1 MGCKTLGVMAVLSAL
16 AATALAAPA
25 SAADATP
32 HWRPSTLPLPVGRE
46 NAGPRLVAHDGHGG
60 YTAIAGPE
68 IITWRDGQPTEH
80 AAPAGQQPIRV
91 WGESRDDT
99 LLVGTLD
106 NKLLPKLFAMDKTG
120 FHEVPTA
127 QFSYVEWAV
136 VGPHGDIL
144 IMADAADGST
154 SVQHSTLADPTT
166 WQPVA
171 GVTPGSQPVAV
182 DDDGSM
188 LMADPSGS
196 YVLHDGVVHRLAAP
210 APTDAYQPDGMSIKH
225 GVVVGFGW
233 PTPDGARQP
242 LEWSAPS
249 YAPKVLDGSGG
260 ANDVNAHGLV
270 VGLTTDGLPVAWPH
284 GGAATQLPLPTG
296 IAEATPLFVDDD
308 GTIVGDGRGPLNSG
322 VEQVVVWR
330 R

>member
-1 MGCKTLGVMAVLSAL
+1 MGWKTLGVVAVLSAL
-16 AATALAAPA
+16 ASTALTSAGPAAA
-25 SAADATP
+25 ATP
-32 HWRPSTLPLPVGRE
+32 HWRASTLPMPAGME
-46 NAGPRLVAHDGHGG
+46 KAGPRLAAHDGHGG
-60 YTAIAGPE
+60 YTAIVGSPKGPE
-68 IITWRDGQPTEH
+68 IITWQDGRPTEH
-80 AAPAGQQPIRV
+80 GQPAGKELVRV
-91 WGESRDDT
+91 WGESRDDV
-99 LLVGTLD
+99 LLVGTYD
-106 NKLLPKLFAMDKTG
+106 NKLFTMDNTG
-120 FHEVPTA
+120 FHPVSTTR
-127 QFSYVEWAV
+127 FSFVEWAA

-210 APTDAYQPDGMSIKH
+210 APTDAYQLDGMSIKH

-296 IAEATPLFVDDD
+296 IADATPMFVDDD
-308 GTIVGDGRGPLNSG
+308 GAIVGDGRGPLNSG